1 MRKLTLTLLAG
12 AFSLQA
18 CGIRPLPQ
26 DVTHFNTSDIIRHIR
41 CETREAVRN
50 QLLAW
55 LDDRGLHGDPA
66 AARVATDI
74 RAKKDVRKI
83 VYDGLKPGTV
93 YAISLFAQTA
103 IAYAFTFDMTIA
115 NNNTVSLN
123 LLSILPTANKGTL
136 GLGGGVN
143 VSRNNIRTLA
153 IADTFGSLYA
163 DVSNA
168 YCDNELKEA
177 NYLYPITG
185 KIGMDEQIS
194 DFIDNSIFNN
204 LAGKDGATSGQEY
217 ETDSLNFETVV
228 SGSANPKIVL
238 DGGNGVADAS
248 YSGSITRT
256 DKHKV
261 IIGLSLPITGKG
273 SDDVKEFVGK
283 FISGTGNAT
292 VRRAFRVVD
301 QAKQDELLS
310 RAIILD

>member
-1 MRKLTLTLLAG
+1 MRKLSLTVVAC

-26 DVTHFNTSDIIRHIR
+26 DVTRFNTSDIIRHIR

-55 LDDRGLHGDPA
+55 LDDRGKYGDPA
-66 AARVATDI
+66 AARVASDI
-74 RAKKDVRKI
+74 RARKDVRKI
-83 VYDGLKPGTV
+83 IYDGLKPDTV

-103 IAYAFTFDMTIA
+103 IAYGFTFDMTVA
-115 NNNTVSLN
+115 NNSSVNLN
-123 LLSILPTANKGTL
+123 VFSVLPAANKGTL

-168 YCDNELKEA
+168 YCDNELKDA

-185 KIGMDEQIS
+185 KIGMEEQIS

-204 LAGKDGATSGQEY
+204 LVGKDGATSGQEY
-217 ETDSLNFETVV
+217 EADSLDFETVIT
-228 SGSANPKIVL
+228 GSANPKIVL
-238 DGGNGVADAS
+238 DGGNGLTDAS
-248 YSGSITRT
+248 FLGSTTRT

-261 IIGLSLPITGKG
+261 VIGLSLPVTGKG
-273 SDDVKEFVGK
+273 SGEVKEFVGK

-292 VRRAFRVVD
+292 IRRAFRVVD
-301 QAKQDELLS
+301 QAKQNELLS
-310 RAIILD
+310 KTIILE